1 MDCGLT
7 LDDLNKLTSL
17 FAKNEHIERVVL
29 YGSRA
34 KGTFKPFSDVDIT
47 LFGDAI
53 THQDLSQLL
62 FDVDDLLLPY
72 QFDISIFNT
81 LKNSDLIE
89 HINRVGIEI
98 YNKLK

>member
-7 LDDLNKLTSL
+7 FDDLNKLTSL

>member
-7 LDDLNKLTSL
+7 LDDLNKLISL

>member
-47 LFGDAI
+47 LFGNAI
-53 THQDLSQLL
+53 L
-62 FDVDDLLLPY
+62 
-72 QFDISIFNT
+72 
-81 LKNSDLIE
+81 
-89 HINRVGIEI
+89 
-98 YNKLK
+98 